1 MIVCMW
7 QTTSTTAVPD
17 PPPAPIVT
25 GPPGVGITNAAIDE
39 LVQAFIQYGLIL
51 VTVATVA
58 MAFLELVKAVTRARL
73 WFHRW
78 RIRRWIRRARPDRED
93 QIYRQL
99 LTLAA
104 SDVQNDSGLF
114 DQSTDKMM
122 GQIQAATSVAMDFPS
137 NYTAFYE
144 FLTQPPAAPESPEPS
159 KEPEAASAADPAD
172 QSAPRRPGRATTDQ
186 NLWREYVEG
195 FELDPAAK
203 VADSRTGDGP
213 SAESIA
219 ANSARARLDHFVA
232 RKLDAFQSSMV
243 YEWARLNQLV
253 AVVGSTVFLLF
264 VLQDIQPDVVKR
276 IGIAVFGGMI
286 APFAKDFV
294 SALQRLRG

>member
-159 KEPEAASAADPAD
+159 KEP
-172 QSAPRRPGRATTDQ
+172 PGRATTDQ
-186 NLWREYVEG
+186 DLWRNWVNSLEQ
-195 FELDPAAK
+195 DPAAK
-203 VADSRTGDGP
+203 VADSRTDDGP
-213 SAESIA
+213 SAKSIA

-276 IGIAVFGGMI
+276 ICIAVFGGMI

>member
-159 KEPEAASAADPAD
+159 KEP
-172 QSAPRRPGRATTDQ
+172 PGRATTDQ
-186 NLWREYVEG
+186 DLWRNWVNSLEQ
-195 FELDPAAK
+195 DPAAK
-203 VADSRTGDGP
+203 VADSRTDDGP
-213 SAESIA
+213 SAKSIA

>member
-1 MIVCMW
+1 MW
-7 QTTSTTAVPD
+7 QTTTTAAAPD
-17 PPPAPIVT
+17 PQPVPIT
-25 GPPGVGITNAAIDE
+25 PNPRGIDITNAAIDE

-137 NYTAFYE
+137 NYKAFYE
-144 FLTQPPAAPESPEPS
+144 FLTQPPEAPESPESP
-159 KEPEAASAADPAD
+159 KAPDAASATDSAS
-172 QSAPRRPGRATTDQ
+172 QSAPRHPKRATTDQ

-203 VADSRTGDGP
+203 VADSRAGDGP

-253 AVVGSTVFLLF
+253 AVVGSSIFLLF
-264 VLQDIQPDVVKR
+264 VLQDIQPDIFKR